1 MVGGVKSHLESNP
14 IPGRDAQMAQTKP
27 CAHLDPGERSSDPT
41 KDWPRLARECPGVS
55 EAGEGQQ
62 WPAAGLGTLSVA
74 LSAWDVL
81 KEVAI
86 IFITSTTVLPRVKQQ
101 EGNTAPP
108 IERKL
113 D

>member
-1 MVGGVKSHLESNP
+1 MVTSFIRSHAGTATLSASNP
-14 IPGRDAQMAQTKP
+14 
-27 CAHLDPGERSSDPT
+27 
-41 KDWPRLARECPGVS
+41 

-108 IERKL
+108 INRKWIT
-113 D
+113 DQTSQS